1 MTCDFQQCGILTSVG
16 SGEHMQPPFEL
27 RNAKC
32 GSVINTHRIFERLAK
47 ALLLAHTT
55 FSPGADF

>member
-1 MTCDFQQCGILTSVG
+1 
-16 SGEHMQPPFEL
+16 MQPPFEL